1 MTSLDSLDS
10 HESGPGGVESNLA
23 RGGIELSTG

>member
-23 RGGIELSTG
+23 QVEILCNTV